1 MTDQIDTITIKNF
14 RIVNDWFYRGGQP
27 LNQEFKQL
35 KNLGVK
41 TVICLRWNKNIIKE
55 ELELGQSLNLNVISI
70 PLTYWKLPNK
80 EEIKKYFDIINNT
93 NMRPVYLHCKHGS
106 DRTGMLAAFYRMK
119 MEGWTADQAY
129 DEMRNSGFHKIRMHH
144 FKYAIYSFR
153 KKLEQG
159 TL

>member
-1 MTDQIDTITIKNF
+1 MT
-14 RIVNDWFYRGGQP
+14 
-27 LNQEFKQL
+27 L
-35 KNLGVK
+35 
-41 TVICLRWNKNIIKE
+41 TVIRREFNHHINGKFDLTAHKNPVPGNKNIIKE

-70 PLTYWKLPNK
+70 PLTYWKLPNR